1 MNYNNGF
8 KTERKDI
15 KPQFKILPLR
25 KNSKIEEPPNSNHSK
40 ISMHVYVN
48 PGEDKDKANGKH
60 ISSVEKVKDTDNSD
74 ALSTLQKKSPSPIKK
89 FVDKVLY
96 QSEQLQLIGGAKPL
110 NRDLEEE
117 DDQVRMNED
126 YDDSHLQRLSHS
138 KKSNKSAQKSKK
150 EDETPPS
157 TAQTIGRVKQLK
169 NICMMLQMCQDAVT
183 YAQEIINDLDQT
195 HLKFKQKRAMVQA
208 KQYLLDQQKNINKAH
223 EEILDQI
230 VTTQEQFNFD
240 SDASSDELK
249 ELYEMKQDEYKECKK
264 RQDIILAY
272 IISLQ
277 SANEIAS
284 AE

>member
-48 PGEDKDKANGKH
+48 PGEDKDKAKGKH

-126 YDDSHLQRLSHS
+126 YDDSHLQRPSHS

-240 SDASSDELK
+240 SDASSEELK